1 MSKSFFAVDK
11 LNVIGKE
18 CFPLVAFVF
27 NNKNYLVYYTPSSDK
42 KCEVYVSKV
51 SSDNNLVDVL
61 SSEIDKFTPIV
72 RDMVV
77 LPSTYKKDDDIN
89 NLIKDFLSKYDIEFL
104 ADIPEIGEQ
113 SFHNVSSLFEIEL
126 DYIEYVDYFYSSAL
140 PRLNLDE
147 KEDSNVADEKIHE
160 EKKEEEKIVEKA
172 SIVSD
177 DSSKNNDEIVV
188 VDSSIKEDVP
198 NLNFSFVSDEVI
210 ADKDSKSN
218 ESKDS
223 SEVGAPSIAD
233 SLANYNAL
241 NGVNNN
247 VISDT
252 PTTNANVLDQI
263 DASNYFGNIPNN
275 NGVSNSNYGL
285 VNSQVNFN
293 NGTNVENN
301 FPFFETNSGIDATV
315 NNSNVVNNSYQN
327 YGFNMPYM
335 MSNNTNNASYGVSNV
350 TLNSNNP
357 NFHPVQPNLVENKNA
372 GFASSKYIIIGT
384 LCLIVASVIVAISII
399 FVNNL

>member
-1 MSKSFFAVDK
+1 M
-11 LNVIGKE
+11 L
-18 CFPLVAFVF
+18 
-27 NNKNYLVYYTPSSDK
+27 
-42 KCEVYVSKV
+42 
-51 SSDNNLVDVL
+51 
-61 SSEIDKFTPIV
+61 
-72 RDMVV
+72 
-77 LPSTYKKDDDIN
+77 
-89 NLIKDFLSKYDIEFL
+89 LILLLKRMFLT
-104 ADIPEIGEQ
+104 
-113 SFHNVSSLFEIEL
+113 
-126 DYIEYVDYFYSSAL
+126 
-140 PRLNLDE
+140 
-147 KEDSNVADEKIHE
+147 
-160 EKKEEEKIVEKA
+160 
-172 SIVSD
+172 
-177 DSSKNNDEIVV
+177 
-188 VDSSIKEDVP
+188 
-198 NLNFSFVSDEVI
+198 SFVSDD
-210 ADKDSKSN
+210 ATGDKSFESDASN
-218 ESKDS
+218 VS
-223 SEVGAPSIAD
+223 SEIGAPSIAD

-241 NGVNNN
+241 NAKNVNSTTTSEIPTSN
-247 VISDT
+247 VNI
-252 PTTNANVLDQI
+252 LDQI

-275 NGVSNSNYGL
+275 NGTSDSNYGL

-301 FPFFETNSGIDATV
+301 FPFFETNGGIDATV

>member
-147 KEDSNVADEKIHE
+147 KEDFGEPDEKIHE
-160 EKKEEEKIVEKA
+160 EKVSENA
-172 SIVSD
+172 SVDSD

-210 ADKDSKSN
+210 ADKDSESN
-218 ESKDS
+218 ESKGS
-223 SEVGAPSIAD
+223 SEAGAPSIAD

-301 FPFFETNSGIDATV
+301 FPFFETNGGIDATV

>member
-147 KEDSNVADEKIHE
+147 KEDFGEPDEKIHE
-160 EKKEEEKIVEKA
+160 EKVSENA
-172 SIVSD
+172 SVDSD

-210 ADKDSKSN
+210 ADKDSESN
-218 ESKDS
+218 ESKGS
-223 SEVGAPSIAD
+223 SEAVAPSIAD

-241 NGVNNN
+241 NDVNNN